1 MLLKSF
7 SVKEGS
13 LEILEELTVQE
24 GRKVIH
30 KTKFSVDGKEGEFS
44 TVLNSVCGE
53 WELVYGD
60 VYCSSDHKIDIP
72 FTEEDLNAI
81 YKICNRFGIGSV
93 PYKTADD
100 RVLSVNI
107 ESIDFIPVDSYTN
120 LIAIATRFMKKY
132 DRGIVE
138 IKGRDI
144 YFNGNF
150 FNDSTVYSKVYPP
163 HPDISES
170 EMGGYIFYKEPKE
183 DVDPVYIFPD
193 RNLIVFG
200 KDAKELI
207 VKRIGVSNYKRISLV
222 NAFAS
227 YYTNVS
233 GSYIPEDIKF

>member
-7 SVKEGS
+7 SVRRGS
-13 LEILEELTVQE
+13 IEVSEVATLQE
-24 GRKVIH
+24 GRKVVH

-44 TVLNSVCGE
+44 TVLNSLRGE

-60 VYCSSDHKIDIP
+60 VYCSSSHEMDIP

-81 YKICNRFGIGSV
+81 YKICSRFGIRSV

-100 RVLSVNI
+100 RVISVSI

-132 DRGIVE
+132 DRGVVE
-138 IKGRDI
+138 IKGREI

-163 HPDISES
+163 HPDISKS

-200 KDAKELI
+200 KDAKELL
-207 VKRIGVSNYKRISLV
+207 VKRVGVSNYKRINLV
-222 NAFAS
+222 NAFTNS
-227 YYTNVS
+227 YIDALS
-233 GSYIPEDIKF
+233 SYIPEDIKF